1 MECVRVILMTSF
13 FSDEIN
19 LKMTAN
25 NDNRLRGSLPEII
38 TKRIVG
44 ECSSS
49 VTDSTPPPPP
59 YNRSQKRIQPPA
71 ISQYITVC
79 QYCVRH
85 AVNLSVS
92 LTKHL
97 WFTSDDIS

>member
-49 VTDSTPPPPP
+49 VTDSTLEW
-59 YNRSQKRIQPPA
+59 SSKD
-71 ISQYITVC
+71 
-79 QYCVRH
+79 
-85 AVNLSVS
+85 LSFELLLASSHEKMFIKMMS
-92 LTKHL
+92 LFKCHL
-97 WFTSDDIS
+97 KVL

>member
-49 VTDSTPPPPP
+49 VTDSTLEW
-59 YNRSQKRIQPPA
+59 SSKDL
-71 ISQYITVC
+71 SFELLYIKI
-79 QYCVRH
+79 R
-85 AVNLSVS
+85 AS
-92 LTKHL
+92 
-97 WFTSDDIS
+97 

>member
-1 MECVRVILMTSF
+1 MECVRDILMTSF

-49 VTDSTPPPPP
+49 VTDSTVIYFCYVAPPSDWDAHSP
-59 YNRSQKRIQPPA
+59 NR
-71 ISQYITVC
+71 
-79 QYCVRH
+79 
-85 AVNLSVS
+85 LSAS
-92 LTKHL
+92 
-97 WFTSDDIS
+97 I

>member
-49 VTDSTPPPPP
+49 VTDSTLSWWAIIG
-59 YNRSQKRIQPPA
+59 NRAGNVQNKFSALLIAKG
-71 ISQYITVC
+71 
-79 QYCVRH
+79 
-85 AVNLSVS
+85 
-92 LTKHL
+92 
-97 WFTSDDIS
+97 

>member
-49 VTDSTPPPPP
+49 VTDSTVYRCLSVQFRPPL
-59 YNRSQKRIQPPA
+59 IIIA
-71 ISQYITVC
+71 ME
-79 QYCVRH
+79 CVR
-85 AVNLSVS
+85 VILMTS
-92 LTKHL
+92 LFLGRK
-97 WFTSDDIS
+97 

>member
-49 VTDSTPPPPP
+49 VTDSRSILCSAVIASATDMYTDSTVSSHYQ
-59 YNRSQKRIQPPA
+59 YNL
-71 ISQYITVC
+71 V
-79 QYCVRH
+79 
-85 AVNLSVS
+85 
-92 LTKHL
+92 
-97 WFTSDDIS
+97 

>member
-1 MECVRVILMTSF
+1 MFLIGSDRSEIIAMECVRVILMTSF

-19 LKMTAN
+19 FKMTAN

-49 VTDSTPPPPP
+49 VTDSKKKHCSRTLKLL
-59 YNRSQKRIQPPA
+59 YL
-71 ISQYITVC
+71 ITE
-79 QYCVRH
+79 
-85 AVNLSVS
+85 
-92 LTKHL
+92 
-97 WFTSDDIS
+97 